1 MGSLI
6 DPFGAPEF
14 FISGVGQRELVCP
27 ELLRLSLYEAENGE
41 HILRVKLLLPLRVL
55 MAEQRATAEFL
66 AGVPVRMNYS

>member
-27 ELLRLSLYEAENGE
+27 ELLRLSLYEAEHGE
-41 HILRVKLLLPLRVL
+41 HILRVKLLLPIRVL
-55 MAEQRATAEFL
+55 IAEQRATAEFL
-66 AGVPVRMNYS
+66 AGVPLR